1 MSYSIIRVQKVKG
14 KVNTMGI
21 QKHVQRENEKYENL
35 DVDLERS
42 HLNYDLVNET
52 PVNFNQIID
61 EKIENNY
68 TGTRKIRSDAIKHVD
83 GIITSDKLFFDL
95 QTQEKTNAFFE
106 DAKTF
111 LEEEYGKDNLL
122 YATVHMDEKTPHMHY
137 GVVPITKDGRLSA
150 KEVVGNKKDLTNF
163 QDRFNQYMNDK
174 GYDLQRGESKH
185 KTEREHQQ
193 VEHYKSQTKYH
204 KHEHQKAKYS
214 LKNINMEKYRARDS
228 LDYYS
233 SKAKSMN
240 DEVVNMKKQIE
251 LEKKYWEQTTL
262 PKFKQSRDKYL
273 QQEKQAKKK
282 TEDLEKK
289 QDDLL
294 KTFTSIQKDIEDVE
308 EDKTYEKAQRDKIRA
323 EKEKYEQKYQSLKNI
338 LNEPVNVE
346 YEYEYKKPS
355 LFSKE
360 KEPTGKVVM
369 KESDYK
375 QLKKRSDLA
384 SKLEPEVTR
393 LNSGE
398 ERQKDKRQI
407 CKLRDENEQL
417 RDKKQTLSSENHKL
431 KQKREKEQ
439 EEYNLKQFM
448 FKHCCKYVKDF
459 VGEKMYHKAIS
470 YVENKTKQQYK
481 SRIREMLSVD
491 DNDRQMFKDKEERI
505 KREVAMNGVDID
517 LAQSNE
523 ISRGKDKGFDLDK

>member
-14 KVNTMGI
+14 KVNTTGI
-21 QKHVQRENEKYENL
+21 QKHVQRENETYENL

-52 PVNFNQIID
+52 AINFNQRIE

-83 GIITSDKLFFDL
+83 GIVTSDKLFFDL
-95 QTQEKTNAFFE
+95 QTQEQTGSFFE

-111 LEEEYGKDNLL
+111 LEKEYGKDNLL

-137 GVVPITKDGRLSA
+137 GVVPITEDGRLSA

-163 QDRFNQYMNDK
+163 QDRFNQYMNDN

-185 KTEREHQQ
+185 KTERKHQQ
-193 VEHYKSQTKYH
+193 VEHYKSQTDYH
-204 KHEHQKAKYS
+204 NMEYQKAQNRLENVKMDMRKSQEVMEYSYREVQS
-214 LKNINMEKYRARDS
+214 LKNEY
-228 LDYYS
+228 
-233 SKAKSMN
+233 MN
-240 DEVVNMKKQIE
+240 LKNQIE
-251 LEKKYWEQTTL
+251 SEKNYWEQTTL

-282 TEDLEKK
+282 KDDLEKK

-294 KTFTSIQKDIEDVE
+294 NTFVSIQKDIEDTE
-308 EDKTYEKAQRDKIRA
+308 EDKAYEKAQRDKIRA
-323 EKEKYEQKYQSLKNI
+323 EKEKYELKYQSLKNI

-346 YEYEYKKPS
+346 YAYEYKKPS

-360 KEPTGKVVM
+360 KEPTGKIIM
-369 KESDYK
+369 KEEDYK
-375 QLKKRSDLA
+375 QLKEHSDLA

-398 ERQKDKRQI
+398 ERQKDKKQI
-407 CKLRDENEQL
+407 RKLRDENEQL
-417 RDKKQTLSSENHKL
+417 KDENQTLNAENHKL
-431 KQKREKEQ
+431 RQKREKEQ
-439 EEYNLKQFM
+439 EEHNLKQVM

-470 YVENKTKQQYK
+470 YVENKTKQQYR
-481 SRIREMLSVD
+481 SRVREMLSID
-491 DNDRQMFKDKEERI
+491 DSDRQMFKDKDERI
-505 KREVAMNGVDID
+505 KRQVAMNGVDID
-517 LAQSNE
+517 LTKSDKTSKE
-523 ISRGKDKGFDLDK
+523 KDRGWDLDK